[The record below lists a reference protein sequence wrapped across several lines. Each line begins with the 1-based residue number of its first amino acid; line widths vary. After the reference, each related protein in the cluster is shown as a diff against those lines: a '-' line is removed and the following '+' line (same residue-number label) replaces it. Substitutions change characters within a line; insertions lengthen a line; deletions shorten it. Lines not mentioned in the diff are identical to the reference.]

1 MQGNQKLLGPRGA
14 ADLSLTEA
22 LFDHYKYRSLV
33 EELYCAEKSV
43 PVMSDSVS
51 KHCVHIGPIMG
62 D

>member
-1 MQGNQKLLGPRGA
+1 MVLGPRGA

-22 LFDHYKYRSLV
+22 VFDHYIYHSLV
-33 EELYCAEKSV
+33 EELYCADQFV

-51 KHCVHIGPIMG
+51 KHYDVHIGPIMG